1 MKLVTK
7 KRFLYGALLGFLF
20 WLLGSI
26 LFHFNLNATID
37 ASTVEEFEIEYQEN
51 TAALA
56 KNLESYQ
63 DEIRTAKTEKER
75 FQIGVDRAKGTK
87 NEFYVYGNGSLKLWT
102 NNRIPFKH
110 FSSPEDIPEGVTL
123 LDNGWYHLEKLE
135 IEDTLFVGAFKI
147 KNQFKHENE
156 DLQNFFDSE
165 ILKDYPADLAL
176 EEQGFPVHDA
186 QGNTVF
192 SVVPKEDLA
201 QNENLEIT
209 IFFCYLLGFIILL
222 QLLINATQKLLIK
235 KPIFLIVFPV
245 GIVVLRYLW
254 LHLEFT
260 GFMADF
266 ELFNPELFASSE
278 FIPSLGDLIINV
290 TIFYFLVHF
299 LQKRTRNWFKE
310 GNKKLKLVVFV
321 VPLFL
326 VSFYA
331 ASEINDVIYSLVYD
345 SKMSFDL
352 ERLFDFSIYSFIS
365 IMIIGASFYAYFKL
379 VQYII
384 IQLKK
389 NDFEWNKLAFLWA
402 LTSGVYITLDLIY
415 FQHAFLTSLW
425 PIILS
430 ASLLWFQFKEK
441 DYKFVHVISI
451 VAFIAFYAAYI
462 LQGYS
467 DINEREL
474 RMAQAELIAKDKDI
488 FSEYDYDDVE
498 KDLKKSDG
506 LLEYFSGDF
515 NQNEFSEYLE
525 TNFFTKLKND
535 FDLKF
540 FLYDKA
546 DDQMVDFGNFNQKDF
561 ISFTDI
567 IENSSTKSVVNKNMY
582 FVKDYT
588 DKLTYIC
595 KFPVNEADSLKGYL
609 ITEMRS
615 KKFPEDIGL
624 PSLLLDE
631 GSNTFNKLK
640 HYSIAKYVDGKL
652 VSKKGDFAYPTVGD
666 RWDETKGFVNYSSF
680 NHYVYSEEEGYK
692 TIVSKKIKSSLSLF
706 TSFSYL
712 LIIYGALLLIPLGFK
727 QLETGISFKNIKLN
741 VKIQT
746 VLIGLILVTLV
757 AFAVGAGTFVKDQHL
772 ENNRG
777 FITEKLGSV
786 KTELESKLK
795 DDSVLKS
802 DMQEYMEYL
811 LKKFSKVF
819 VTDINVFNSE
829 GDLLAS
835 SQPKIY
841 TKGLLSGKINEVAYQ
856 EIHLQNKSEFV
867 HSEQIG
873 ELKYLS
879 AYAPFFN
886 KKGEFLAYLNVQY
899 FSRQDEFEDQISSF
913 LLAIINIMVLMLAVS
928 TILAI
933 TVSNRLTR
941 PLKYIQESLRN
952 VQIGATNKPI
962 EYEGTD
968 EIGALVKE
976 YNLKVGELQ
985 KNAETLA
992 KSERE
997 SAWREMAKQVAHE
1010 IKNPLTPMK
1019 LSIQH
1024 LKRSVKVADDESADK
1039 LDRVSKSLIEQID
1052 ALTKIANEFSNFAKM
1067 PKANESELYLSEIV
1081 KSVVETF
1088 SEYDEH
1094 TIELKNQLSEQAVIW
1109 ADKDLLLRVFN
1120 NLIKNAIQAA
1130 AVDESAVVVVEI
1142 TESADTYQVEVRD
1155 NGIGIDEEAK
1165 ERIFVPY
1172 FTTKSK
1178 GTGLGLAMSKQ
1189 IVENMKGSIW
1199 FESELNKGTS
1209 FYVTFPKYKTN

>member
-1 MKLVTK
+1 M
-7 KRFLYGALLGFLF
+7 YG
-20 WLLGSI
+20 
-26 LFHFNLNATID
+26 
-37 ASTVEEFEIEYQEN
+37 
-51 TAALA
+51 
-56 KNLESYQ
+56 
-63 DEIRTAKTEKER
+63 
-75 FQIGVDRAKGTK
+75 
-87 NEFYVYGNGSLKLWT
+87 
-102 NNRIPFKH
+102 
-110 FSSPEDIPEGVTL
+110 
-123 LDNGWYHLEKLE
+123 
-135 IEDTLFVGAFKI
+135 
-147 KNQFKHENE
+147 
-156 DLQNFFDSE
+156 
-165 ILKDYPADLAL
+165 
-176 EEQGFPVHDA
+176 
-186 QGNTVF
+186 
-192 SVVPKEDLA
+192 
-201 QNENLEIT
+201 
-209 IFFCYLLGFIILL
+209 
-222 QLLINATQKLLIK
+222 
-235 KPIFLIVFPV
+235 
-245 GIVVLRYLW
+245 
-254 LHLEFT
+254 
-260 GFMADF
+260 F

-278 FIPSLGDLIINV
+278 YVPSLGDLIINV

-310 GNKKLKLVVFV
+310 GNRELKLVFFV
-321 VPLFL
+321 IPLFL

-331 ASEINDVIYSLVYD
+331 AFKINDIIYSLVYD

-365 IMIIGASFYAYFKL
+365 IMIIGACFYAYFKL
-379 VQYII
+379 IQYII

-402 LTSGVYITLDLIY
+402 LTSCAYIMIDLFY
-415 FQHAFLTSLW
+415 FEHSFLTSLW
-425 PIILS
+425 PIFLS
-430 ASLLWFQFKEK
+430 GSLLWFQFKEK
-441 DYKFVHVISI
+441 NYKFVHVISV

-467 DINEREL
+467 DNNEREL
-474 RMAQAELIAKDKDI
+474 RMAQAELIAKDKDV
-488 FSEYDYDDVE
+488 FSEFDYDDVE
-498 KDLKKSDG
+498 KSLNKSKDIVK
-506 LLEYFSGDF
+506 YYSGKF
-515 NQNEFSEYLE
+515 NQNDFSEDLE
-525 TNFFTKLKND
+525 ENHFYKLKND

-540 FLYDKA
+540 FLFDKA
-546 DDQMVDFGNFNQKDF
+546 EDRMVDFGNFNQKDF
-561 ISFTDI
+561 SSFTDI
-567 IENSSTKSVVNKNMY
+567 IESSTEQSVINRHMY

-595 KFPVNEADSLKGYL
+595 KYPIKENNSLRGYL

-652 VSKKGDFAYPTVGD
+652 VSKKGDFSYPTVGD
-666 RWDETKGFVNYSSF
+666 RWNSANTFIDYSSY
-680 NHYVYSEEEGYK
+680 NHFVYSEEDGYK

-712 LIIYGALLLIPLGFK
+712 LIIFGGLLLIPLGF
-727 QLETGISFKNIKLN
+727 QQIETVISFKNIKLN

-746 VLIGLILVTLV
+746 VLIGLILVTLI
-757 AFAVGAGTFVKDQHL
+757 AFAIGAGTFVKDQYL

-795 DDSVLKS
+795 DDSALKS
-802 DMQEYMEYL
+802 DMQDYLEYL

-819 VTDINVFNSE
+819 VTDINVYNTE
-829 GDLLAS
+829 GNLLAS

-841 TKGLLSGKINEVAYQ
+841 SKGLLSGKINQNAYQ
-856 EIHLQNKSEFV
+856 QIHLQNKSEYV
-867 HSEQIG
+867 HSEHIG
-873 ELKYLS
+873 ELNYLS

-899 FSRQDEFEDQISSF
+899 FSRQDEFEDQISAF

-952 VQIGATNKPI
+952 VQIGSQNKPI

-968 EIGALVKE
+968 EIGELVKE

-985 KNAETLA
+985 KNAESLA

-1024 LKRSVKVADDESADK
+1024 LKRSVKVEDKESAEK

-1067 PKANESELYLSEIV
+1067 PKANESELNLTEIV
-1081 KSVVETF
+1081 KSVVGTF

-1094 TIELKNQLSEQAVIW
+1094 SIELDITLSSDGTIW

-1120 NLIKNAIQAA
+1120 NLIKNAIQSAP
-1130 AVDESAVVVVEI
+1130 VDESVDVKVCVS
-1142 TESADTYQVEVRD
+1142 ESADTYQVEVKD
-1155 NGIGIDEEAK
+1155 NGIGINEEAK

-1199 FESELNKGTS
+1199 FESELNNGTS